1 MKKVVIA
8 VACAAVL
15 FGAGDDAKKP
25 QDAWDSG
32 DTRSCYNLGGSY
44 YNDQGVKQDL
54 SKASELYAKACDMG
68 YANGCYNLGVLY
80 AEGQGV
86 NKDKQAA
93 KKYFGKA
100 CDMGLKQ
107 GCDNHKILSK

>member
-1 MKKVVIA
+1 
-8 VACAAVL
+8 
-15 FGAGDDAKKP
+15 
-25 QDAWDSG
+25 
-32 DTRSCYNLGGSY
+32 
-44 YNDQGVKQDL
+44 
-54 SKASELYAKACDMG
+54 MG
-68 YANGCYNLGVLY
+68 YANGCYNIGILY

-93 KKYFGKA
+93 EKYFVKA